1 MKTKMILVI
10 GAASLIALNT
20 IISIAQET
28 TPTKYGIDDSA
39 QVQEVYME
47 DIDNANQGQVN
58 ERNALESE
66 GAYTGSI
73 EDQETRE
80 AAKEDDRE
88 KRGLGPLGRD
98 AALTTFTQQL
108 MGASSP
114 DKVDDVWQEINNDP
128 RLTDQDI
135 DDFKDMKEELKKKLE
150 DKLAQDMKDREYIID
165 GYKAKLEGAATA
177 EELEQ
182 IWQSIHNNT
191 DLSDEELSVL
201 QSYLAKLKQRIES
214 RIEEIK

>member
-1 MKTKMILVI
+1 MKIKMILAI

-20 IISIAQET
+20 IISIAQESA
-28 TPTKYGIDDSA
+28 PTEYGIDDSS

-47 DIDNANQGQVN
+47 DIDKTNQGQV
-58 ERNALESE
+58 EQRNALESE
-66 GAYTGSI
+66 GYIGSI

-80 AAKEDDRE
+80 AAREDDRE
-88 KRGLGPLGRD
+88 KKGLGPLGRD
-98 AALTTFTQQL
+98 AAVTAFTQQL
-108 MGASSP
+108 LGASNP

-135 DDFKDMKEELKKKLE
+135 DDFKNMKEDLKKKLE
-150 DKLAQDMKDREYIID
+150 DKKALSMKDREYVID
-165 GYKAKLEGAATA
+165 GYKSKLESAASA

-191 DLSDEELSVL
+191 ELSDEELSVL